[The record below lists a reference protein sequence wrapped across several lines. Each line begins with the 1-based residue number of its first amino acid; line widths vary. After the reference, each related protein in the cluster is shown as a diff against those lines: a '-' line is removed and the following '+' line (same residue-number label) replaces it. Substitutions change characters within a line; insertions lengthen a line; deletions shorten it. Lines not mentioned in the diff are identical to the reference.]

1 MADYLMIFL
10 VTDIIFLALVVLLIW
25 RDWSMPMPTQRIKRP
40 HSRIN

>member
-25 RDWSMPMPTQRIKRP
+25 RDWSMPTPSIWDLYLRRA
-40 HSRIN
+40 SS